1 MYYLKFQTCSLK
13 TGRER
18 CAKVTNFEQFLATRE
33 SDVCTKFYVRSLK
46 NCGRYVLDLHTPFTK
61 TVHSDRRVKQEK
73 PGVNHNMSP
82 GSVLVSIQYGL
93 VKPYSL
99 VISTGL

>member
-1 MYYLKFQTCSLK
+1 MYAKF
-13 TGRER
+13 E
-18 CAKVTNFEQFLATRE
+18 
-33 SDVCTKFYVRSLK
+33 VRSS
-46 NCGRYVLDLHTPFTK
+46 K
-61 TVHSDRRVKQEK
+61 TVAATLRTDGQTDRRVKQEK